1 MKSLSKSAFFSV
13 LFLTFAGCQRELPP
27 PSVVAIQP
35 ASQTAVVSAVQ
46 NVEPAKTKPVT
57 TNWLAKLAQQS
68 NQVEY
73 RERSQNIWKAAG
85 VDLTFLKYDALQ
97 TKSSSTAEV
106 IYLSGS
112 SLEVKENT
120 LIIFDEDPG
129 QKKKAEDRVI
139 IKTGQLTGKTKTE
152 LWVFTDA
159 GLVQIKA
166 KKNSKPA
173 EARIIAKKDNAVDI
187 KVKSGTAQVVY
198 KKSGE
203 FTRLEVKENTD
214 ATIKP
219 DSEKLNTEELVAA
232 QATATATAPV
242 QANLEIE
249 FPADNA
255 LLKESEIE
263 VRGQITGPGAKL
275 LINGEL
281 AQIGDSLGFSKKIT
295 LQPGTNLL
303 VFQLI
308 RSDSSVKFI
317 KRSVRYQA
325 Q

>member
-13 LFLTFAGCQRELPP
+13 LFLTFASCQRELPP
-27 PSVVAIQP
+27 PSVVVIQP

-46 NVEPAKTKPVT
+46 NVEPAKTKPIT

-112 SLEVKENT
+112 SLDVKENT

-129 QKKKAEDRVI
+129 QKKKVEDRVI
-139 IKTGQLTGKTKTE
+139 IKAGQLTGKTKTE

-166 KKNSKPA
+166 KKNSEPA

-214 ATIKP
+214 ATIRP

-232 QATATATAPV
+232 QATATAPV

-263 VRGQITGPGAKL
+263 VRGKITSAGAKL

-281 AQIGDSLGFSKKIT
+281 AQIGDSLSFSKKIT

>member
-1 MKSLSKSAFFSV
+1 MKSHSKTALFFV
-13 LFLTFAGCQRELPP
+13 LLFTFAGCKNEPAPP
-27 PSVVAIQP
+27 PPVVSVPTI
-35 ASQTAVVSAVQ
+35 SQTAAVSQVQ
-46 NVEPAKTKPVT
+46 KSSEPAKTAPVA
-57 TNWLAKLAQQS
+57 TNWLAKLTQQS

-73 RERSQNIWKAAG
+73 RERAQNIWKPAEI
-85 VDLTFLKYDALQ
+85 DLTFLKFDALQ
-97 TKSSSTAEV
+97 TKGSSTAEV
-106 IYLSGS
+106 VYLSGS
-112 SLEVKENT
+112 TLDVKENT

-129 QKKKAEDRVI
+129 QKKKTEDRVI
-139 IKTGQLTGKTKTE
+139 IKSGQLTGKTKTE

-166 KKNSKPA
+166 KKKVA
-173 EARIIAKKDNAVDI
+173 EARVVVKKDNAVDI

-203 FTRLEVKENTD
+203 FTRLEVNENAD
-214 ATIKP
+214 ATIKASSEILKP
-219 DSEKLNTEELVAA
+219 DELVAA
-232 QATATATAPV
+232 QATAKAPT
-242 QANLEIE
+242 QANLEVE

-255 LLKESEIE
+255 LVKESEIE
-263 VRGQITGPGAKL
+263 VRGRVTGAGAKL

-281 AQIGDSLGFSKKIT
+281 VQVDDSLNFSKKIN

-308 RSDSSVKFI
+308 RSDSSVKFV